1 MAAVPADIAKFTS
14 DGVVITV
21 ADQLL
26 EGVHP
31 DAIDGRQEEIE
42 MFFDSAGDGQVLLAE
57 RFALLAVHEPV
68 HEMIEVDDRL
78 GLGTDI
84 QIAPV
89 VPSFLVV
96 DDNRDISKACRLRG
110 FSIELESDR
119 EAVEVI
125 E

>member
-1 MAAVPADIAKFTS
+1 MAANPADIAKFTS
-14 DGVVITV
+14 DGIVITV

-26 EGVHP
+26 ETVHP
-31 DAIDGRQEEIE
+31 DALDGRQEEIE
-42 MFFDSAGDGQVLLAE
+42 MFFASAGDGQVLLAE
-57 RFALLAVHEPV
+57 RFALLAIHEPV
-68 HEMIEVDDRL
+68 HEMVEIEDRM

-84 QIAPV
+84 PLAPV
-89 VPSFLVV
+89 VPSFSVV
-96 DDNRDISKACRLRG
+96 DDVRDIKTTCRLRG